1 MRLFQAF
8 GVFFR
13 VLTDGKFAEQL
24 NSLGESESPK
34 ELPKPDDKEKKQ
46 KTPPKPSRND
56 ALTMLAA
63 LQREARFI
71 DIIKEPLADYS
82 NEQVGAAARDVLSD
96 CSKVIDRL
104 FGIEPVLE
112 GEEGSTVQTPDK
124 VDPGVYQL
132 TGNVSGDAP
141 FSGSLIHHGWQATKC
156 ELPKWNGSDVS
167 SQIIAPAEVEIS

>member
-8 GVFFR
+8 GLFFR
-13 VLTDGKFAEQL
+13 VLTDAKFANQL
-24 NSLGESESPK
+24 QSLGDSENLP
-34 ELPKPDDKEKKQ
+34 ELPKPDEKPKKQ
-46 KTPPKPSRND
+46 KAAPGSSRND
-56 ALTMLAA
+56 AITMLAA

-112 GEEGSTVQTPDK
+112 GQEGVDVQTPDK

-132 TGNVSGDAP
+132 IGKVTGEAP
-141 FSGSLIHHGWQATKC
+141 YSGSLIHHGWKATKC
-156 ELPKWNGSDVS
+156 ELPQWTGSEAS
-167 SQIIAPAEVEIS
+167 SRIISPAEVEIG